1 MRRKRKED
9 DVLQKTV
16 IISTCRIW
24 KMILVP
30 KCWIVIVCL
39 TGVLPPLCSGV
50 NVFVRDEK
58 RYAVLFQSVV
68 LPCQYNS
75 VSTQTPVVQ
84 WVFKSYCRDRT
95 RDSFNYPDSLGGGQ
109 GGGGLTSG
117 GRGVGGGYETGI
129 TAGYL
134 DCADSSRT
142 VRTVAS
148 ISGSSI
154 TLSEYYKN
162 RDISI
167 ISKADLR
174 IGEVKWGDSG
184 VYICKV
190 VISDDLE
197 GQNEA
202 SVELLVLGF
211 SAVPEDLLPEFDL
224 KIMPEWVFV
233 TAVALGSLLF
243 LLLVGVCWCQCCPH
257 SCCCYVSCW
266 CCPDTCCCPR
276 HLYEAGKGIKTGT
289 STPQMPAYPPY
300 FVTGVPTMV
309 PIAPPSLVDKMS
321 SVPPSDGSVLTTI
334 PMHAVGFPYRG
345 PSPQDQESL
354 RVLQYVEKQL
364 AHFHPARSISPQSC
378 GLSELS
384 SLHEGDS
391 GFRQTY
397 RNVQKKALPAI
408 PDHDPQP
415 EPQRY
420 RDNRSPEPQRYRDN
434 PSSPQRHRD
443 DPDAEP
449 RRCQEESLPPRR
461 YSDDP
466 PPSQSRRPGRHQ
478 RQQDHSEGDHHN
490 RWNPRSEHLHRKSY
504 RTAGR
509 TGSLDELEEFAAGYK
524 HKEGRGEQK
533 REDSRRD
540 YEMELQEFSRYPS
553 YRNGPPQHYHNE
565 ENEFGDN
572 SDPEENHRR
581 HISPLQSPKERR
593 GTWDSERPAPP
604 PPRVSP
610 PSTSSQEKDYD
621 STFLNNLLDRKTQLR
636 GVSQGKG
643 GARGEEDSDTPSKGS
658 SKKSSGD
665 SSRHCS
671 RSPSNRPE
679 ADSLSPCS
687 DTERSRTEKPSPR
700 PPPLNPRPS
709 QSPANSLPGHRE
721 EPRDKTRKTGTLLS
735 RDSLIV

>member
-9 DVLQKTV
+9 DDNPTTLMIV
-16 IISTCRIW
+16 SCGMW
-24 KMILVP
+24 KMLLLP
-30 KCWIVIVCL
+30 KWWIFIVFL
-39 TGVLPPLCSGV
+39 TDVLPPRCSGV
-50 NVFVRDEK
+50 HVFVRDEK

-84 WVFKSYCRDRT
+84 WVYKSYCRDRT
-95 RDSFNYPDSLGGGQ
+95 RDSFSFPDSLGGGL
-109 GGGGLTSG
+109 GGGGLTG
-117 GRGVGGGYETGI
+117 GTGGSAGGYETGL
-129 TAGYL
+129 AASYL

-148 ISGSSI
+148 ISGSSV

-167 ISKADLR
+167 INKADLR
-174 IGEVKWGDSG
+174 IGEVQWGDSG

-190 VISDDLE
+190 VIADDLE

-211 SAVPEDLLPEFDL
+211 SGVPEDLLPDFDL

-233 TAVALGSLLF
+233 AAVALGSVLF

-289 STPQMPAYPPY
+289 STPQTPAYPPY

-321 SVPPSDGSVLTTI
+321 SVPPSDGSLLT
-334 PMHAVGFPYRG
+334 AAC
-345 PSPQDQESL
+345 S
-354 RVLQYVEKQL
+354 
-364 AHFHPARSISPQSC
+364 
-378 GLSELS
+378 LSELS
-384 SLHEGDS
+384 SLHEGET

-415 EPQRY
+415 EPQRC
-420 RDNRSPEPQRYRDN
+420 RDSRSPEPQRYRDH
-434 PSSPQRHRD
+434 PPSPQRYLDDHDSEPHRQD
-443 DPDAEP
+443 EP
-449 RRCQEESLPPRR
+449 LLPRR

-466 PPSQSRRPGRHQ
+466 PSSSQPRRLGRNQ
-478 RQQDHSEGDHHN
+478 RQQNHDEEENHN
-490 RWNPRSEHLHRKSY
+490 RWNPRSEHLQRKTY

-509 TGSLDELEEFAAGYK
+509 TGSLDELEEFAASYK
-524 HKEGRGEQK
+524 HKGGRGAEN
-533 REDSRRD
+533 REEERRD
-540 YEMELQEFSRYPS
+540 YEMELLAFSRYPS
-553 YRNGPPQHYHNE
+553 QRNGPPQHYYNDEHE
-565 ENEFGDN
+565 LADS
-572 SDPEENHRR
+572 SDREDHPRR
-581 HISPLQSPKERR
+581 NKKNGHIISPLHSPKKRR
-593 GTWDSERPAPP
+593 GTWDSERPVPP

-610 PSTSSQEKDYD
+610 PSTSSREKDYD
-621 STFLNNLLDRKTQLR
+621 STFLNSLLERKAKLR
-636 GVSQGKG
+636 GVSQGKSG
-643 GARGEEDSDTPSKGS
+643 TRGEGDSDTPSKGS
-658 SKKSSGD
+658 SKKSSGE

-679 ADSLSPCS
+679 ADSLPPYS
-687 DTERSRTEKPSPR
+687 DTERSRTDRPSPR
-700 PPPLNPRPS
+700 PIPADTRSSQPP
-709 QSPANSLPGHRE
+709 AHSLSGRRE
-721 EPRDKTRKTGTLLS
+721 EPRDKSRKVSTLLS